1 MRIPKS
7 IWIFLSLLIFTSA
20 YAQEP
25 KTFAEAKILAASS
38 GRPVLIEF
46 LRTGCEYCEMAANA
60 AKTDESIRQALTGVV
75 LIPLNV
81 QEGEGVDL
89 SEQYKVGFTYPV
101 FILTNSEGEIIYR
114 WTGFTDAQRFI
125 GSLNKALSDLTTI
138 KDRIAEFNE
147 HPTYQAALT
156 MARYFTDT
164 GEYFDAVRFYR
175 SADSLK
181 PNPIMDFSWEIFSN
195 SANAA
200 WNGLMSFDD
209 VLPVADSI
217 LYSARKN
224 DGNIVRMSK
233 AMSRL
238 TRKLGKEDRLNKYLQ
253 AGIDITANAS
263 DQKNRDTHSDL
274 LIEYALQIEHDTT
287 GALTMKK
294 KDMGADWTKN
304 PEKFYNFAKWCLER
318 KINLAEADSL
328 ARTAI
333 GYAQDGEFKAQVLY
347 TAAEISFERG
357 RLEDAIDLIDQ
368 AKTQDPGN
376 TIYMDAEDRYLD
388 SWGKN

>member
-238 TRKLGKEDRLNKYLQ
+238 TRKLDMKYGVRTYPGSLSQIKVPTTETTDREDMMRILR
-253 AGIDITANAS
+253 GV
-263 DQKNRDTHSDL
+263 
-274 LIEYALQIEHDTT
+274 
-287 GALTMKK
+287 
-294 KDMGADWTKN
+294 
-304 PEKFYNFAKWCLER
+304 LE
-318 KINLAEADSL
+318 
-328 ARTAI
+328 
-333 GYAQDGEFKAQVLY
+333 
-347 TAAEISFERG
+347 
-357 RLEDAIDLIDQ
+357 
-368 AKTQDPGN
+368 PP
-376 TIYMDAEDRYLD
+376 
-388 SWGKN
+388 